1 MIKLP
6 MEWIVGGSTIV
17 ALVIALVITGQGCQT
32 AKAKLEASQL
42 REANWKAEQERCEE
56 NKEKLHDAL
65 ADVDEKITEISDLTI
80 RLQGSE
86 ATAHRIAL
94 ELAEANTE
102 RASIASEYADLR
114 ARAVDM
120 NTCQTYE
127 LVWAALAGEGP

>member
-1 MIKLP
+1 
-6 MEWIVGGSTIV
+6 MEWIVGGGLIV

-32 AKAKLEASQL
+32 ARAKLEAAEL
-42 REANWKAEQERCEE
+42 REQNWKEEQKRCEE

-65 ADVDEKITEISDLTI
+65 ADVDAKITEISDLTT

-94 ELAEANTE
+94 ELAAANTE

-114 ARAVDM
+114 ARAVDL

-127 LVWAALAGEGP
+127 LVLAALAGEGP